1 MLCKFSAPPPR
12 LIWNKQKEIIPV
24 GASEA
29 DLSGGF
35 YLTALLEED
44 DSLPACFHSLLAA
57 ANLWNHRSFDVAFDS
72 KRHLNEGGAHE
83 PHKNQNSNALAREQ
97 EPVERV

>member
-1 MLCKFSAPPPR
+1 MLCCVNSVLPLPP
-12 LIWNKQKEIIPV
+12 IWYKQKEIIPV

-44 DSLPACFHSLLAA
+44 DSIPTCFHSLLAA

-72 KRHLNEGGAHE
+72 NEGAHE
-83 PHKNQNSNALAREQ
+83 PHKNQNSNTLAREQ
-97 EPVERV
+97 EGVERVW

>member
-1 MLCKFSAPPPR
+1 MLCCVNSVLPP
-12 LIWNKQKEIIPV
+12 IWNKQKEIIPV

-29 DLSGGF
+29 NLSGGF

-44 DSLPACFHSLLAA
+44 DSVPACFHSLLAA

-72 KRHLNEGGAHE
+72 KRHLDEGAHE

-97 EPVERV
+97 ERVECV